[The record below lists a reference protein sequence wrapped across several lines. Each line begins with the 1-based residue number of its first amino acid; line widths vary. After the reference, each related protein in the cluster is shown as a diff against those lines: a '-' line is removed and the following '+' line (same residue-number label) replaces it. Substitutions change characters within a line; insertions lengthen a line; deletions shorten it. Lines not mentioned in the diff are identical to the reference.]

1 MSRPDGHLERALH
14 TAYERRDIE
23 HHLQRLQR
31 GLEKFY
37 GLEQAPG
44 VEDFLRLGAKSSRE
58 QLLVQDSADGI
69 YVAVMFPA
77 DQIPQEPL
85 RPSDDWTQLIEAV
98 SHFLFLAER
107 ARVELPTT
115 HLELE
120 LQAEI
125 DKFVVLLPTL
135 EATKHPSVEG
145 LCIGGRR
152 RVSLEALRDLHRY
165 LYEDVSFLHSIET
178 DHGQRY
184 RLANQLAAQY
194 VFRLLDGGNP
204 KSWQERLRAFYRAGQ
219 AEKISLVLAAR

>member
-1 MSRPDGHLERALH
+1 MSRGIERQLK
-14 TAYERRDIE
+14 
-23 HHLQRLQR
+23 RLQR
-31 GLEKFY
+31 GLERFY

-44 VEDFLRLGAKSSRE
+44 VEGFLRLGASNSRE
-58 QLLVQDSADGI
+58 QLLVQDSVDGL

-115 HLELE
+115 QLELE
-120 LQAEI
+120 LQAEV

-135 EATKHPSVEG
+135 AATKRRGVEG
-145 LCIGGRR
+145 LSIGSR
-152 RVSLEALRDLHRY
+152 RVTVEALRDLHRT
-165 LYEDVSFLHSIET
+165 LYEDVSFLHSTES
-178 DHGQRY
+178 DHGIRY

-204 KSWQERLRAFYRAGQ
+204 EHWQQRLRAFYRAGQ